1 MKPLQGILVL
11 SILLIAGAPSHA
23 QLVFSK
29 KPKANPSQRVP
40 ELILT
45 VKTDADEKKR
55 ANAAEELRDYD
66 SVTFAEI
73 VPVLVDVLK
82 NDKKQT
88 VRLEALNSLTKIRPV
103 TTLAGQAIEKASAD
117 DENWRVRWQAKAA
130 MPKYHLAGYSSKK
143 ADPKGAGTGE
153 PPIADPITPLPLPR
167 FDPMEAPRVT
177 PTTSTST
184 PRPLPKTVAPKT
196 TPVPPQQGPSLFP

>member
-11 SILLIAGAPSHA
+11 SIALVASAPSHA

-29 KPKANPSQRVP
+29 KAKTNPSQRVP

-55 ANAAEELRDYD
+55 AHAAEELRDYD

-82 NDKKQT
+82 NDKKQS

-103 TTLAGQAIEKASAD
+103 TTLAGHAIEKASAD

-130 MPKYHLAGYSSKK
+130 LPKYHLAGYSSKK
-143 ADPKGAGTGE
+143 AEPKGNSTGE
-153 PPIADPITPLPLPR
+153 PPIADPTTPLPLPR
-167 FDPMEAPRVT
+167 FDPIEPPRVT
-177 PTTSTST
+177 PTTSPTA
-184 PRPLPKTVAPKT
+184 PRPLPKIAAPKT
-196 TPVPPQQGPSLFP
+196 STSPPQQGPSLFP